1 MGSLQDSFK
10 NLDIEPQTLELLT
23 SNLITKERKTI
34 NVTTF
39 IIKKKKSTQVN
50 TSLSRL
56 YLL

>member
-23 SNLITKERKTI
+23 SNLTTKERKTI

-39 IIKKKKSTQVN
+39 IIKKKKITQVN
-50 TSLSRL
+50 SSLSRL
-56 YLL
+56 YL

>member
-50 TSLSRL
+50 SSLSRL
-56 YLL
+56 YL